1 MDNNTHRLQINSS
14 LEVNTFLIYFI
25 NILKKKNMIHNTFGR
40 IITDLP
46 LDFYKGAAKKLLQ
59 QMST

>member
-46 LDFYKGAAKKLLQ
+46 LDFYKGAAK
-59 QMST
+59 